1 MATNLN
7 PNIDPNLPINGS
19 TTGMTVG
26 GLNTISSATMAPVA
40 PITITPQA
48 TDTTNYPAVI
58 AGSAQDLQAQAT
70 AAQATVDAQ
79 NAANLKASNDISGM
93 QSILGGQAQDTLNL
107 YNTNGVT
114 ASAKRLADLA
124 AQAKNVALESNV
136 ANLNLESGASGKD
149 VTTTFLGRQQ
159 QEVNRQAAI
168 KTLTLSQQSNIE
180 QGNYDAAKAN
190 SDAIISARYSQLSAD
205 LTAKQTQL
213 QGLKD
218 YALTPAQQKLAT
230 AQQALLAKQQSDLED
245 AKQNAKDNSSL
256 ALDYAKNAMASGQSD
271 IASQITRLD
280 VTSPSFKQ
288 DLAKLQSQIKPALT
302 TAQKNAGITSIPTT
316 TTTSDAGG
324 QTAKTTGSIHNDV
337 QAVLEGRNTLYNIR
351 QTMGRT
357 NAAAAYMQQMRD
369 QITAVDPNFD
379 FVASD
384 AGGKSVSTSYVQKAK
399 IAINAI
405 LPNIDKVV
413 ELSNQVN
420 RIGVSGVDDL
430 LQKAKVQI
438 GNQSVT
444 NFREAQKL
452 IADELGVALGGGT
465 MSDMKLQL
473 GFDVT
478 DPSVKPEV
486 FASNM
491 ALVKTFLENRVDA
504 LDSLRYKSSTVG
516 SQSSLNPNDV
526 NYTLQS
532 SAGADGYVSPD
543 SWAKMENLYV
553 QEGGTAEDFTNQY
566 GRFKNPNNKNY
577 AN

>member
-1 MATNLN
+1 MATQQEYNQLVADNSAKGISTPTIDVVNGLGLPAGYVN
-7 PNIDPNLPINGS
+7 PN
-19 TTGMTVG
+19 TV
-26 GLNTISSATMAPVA
+26 SSATMAPAGTVTV
-40 PITITPQA
+40 PPPPV
-48 TDTTNYPAVI
+48 DNTNYAGITASGASMIPPPVTEDPKKALNDYAALLGTPPSTADLYTSMYGQPISPEEYQTQQKQVKDLTAQLNAITAEGQVASLKLPSEGISQVGINARNISAEREI
-58 AGSAQDLQAQAT
+58 AIRALPVQAALAAAQGNLTLAQDKIDKLFQFKSDDITNQYNYKKDLLDKNYDIMT
-70 AAQATVDAQ
+70 AAQKE
-79 NAANLKASNDISGM
+79 KA
-93 QSILGGQAQDTLNL
+93 
-107 YNTNGVT
+107 
-114 ASAKRLADLA
+114 
-124 AQAKNVALESNV
+124 
-136 ANLNLESGASGKD
+136 
-149 VTTTFLGRQQ
+149 
-159 QEVNRQAAI
+159 
-168 KTLTLSQQSNIE
+168 
-180 QGNYDAAKAN
+180 
-190 SDAIISARYSQLSAD
+190 
-205 LTAKQTQL
+205 
-213 QGLKD
+213 
-218 YALTPAQQKLAT
+218 
-230 AQQALLAKQQSDLED
+230 D
-245 AKQNAKDNSSL
+245 AKQKEDDRAYTTLTNNLNQAQTWATTAISQ
-256 ALDYAKNAMASGQSD
+256 GQGQL
-271 IASQITRLD
+271 ASQIMALD
-280 VTSPSFKQ
+280 PKSADYQTKLGQ
-288 DLAKLQSQIKPALT
+288 LAGQIKPILT
-302 TAQKNAGITSIPTT
+302 TAQKNAGLTSIPTT
-316 TTTSDAGG
+316 TTTTDAPG
-324 QTAKTTGSIHNDV
+324 QTTKTTGSIHNDV

-420 RIGVSGVDDL
+420 RVGVAGVDDL

-444 NFREAQKL
+444 NFKEAQKL

-504 LDSLRYKSSTVG
+504 LDSLRYASSTVT
-516 SQSSLNPNDV
+516 SKSSLNPNDI
-526 NYTLQS
+526 NYTLKS
-532 SAGADGYVSPD
+532 SAGSDGYVSPE
-543 SWAKMENLYV
+543 SWSKMENLYV

-566 GRFKNPNNKNY
+566 GSFKNPNNKNY
-577 AN
+577 K